1 MGRFFQNKVGFQSNR
16 LAKATINQIVM
27 KKVKFFIFHKL
38 ERFVLKSGK
47 NENQQFRGNPP
58 NVENLILTY
67 LILIN
72 IGPFH
77 IRTDW
82 VYCVHT
88 CLRTFGKMYSFT
100 RSSRF
105 HDDFDLVIFSFNL
118 FSQNKFLR
126 TFIPQI
132 QLDSV

>member
-1 MGRFFQNKVGFQSNR
+1 MQILLTYLVLENKFSILGRFFQNKVGFQSNR
-16 LAKATINQIVM
+16 LARVTINQIVM

-77 IRTDW
+77 IRTD
-82 VYCVHT
+82 
-88 CLRTFGKMYSFT
+88 
-100 RSSRF
+100 
-105 HDDFDLVIFSFNL
+105 
-118 FSQNKFLR
+118 
-126 TFIPQI
+126 
-132 QLDSV
+132 